1 MRIKPML
8 GSFALTGVEYVES
21 SQRRAL
27 AEHRVPGLAGSYFQ
41 DLGTDPNRVVV
52 AGTHHGD
59 DARDAFLTGV
69 RELFDSGQPTSFTA
83 DINTATDLVDVVVED
98 LQVAEVAGSPSSF
111 RYVLTLRQFVKPPEP
126 APTGLLD
133 TGILDDALGAVG
145 AMDLLDGLVSI
156 PSFGDPSVP
165 LRGAMDAVKQATGG
179 LADAAAPLQ
188 AAFGGDGRGPEDA

>member
-8 GSFALTGVEYVES
+8 GSFALTGIEYVES

-27 AEHRVPGLAGSYFQ
+27 AEHRVPGLAGNYFQ
-41 DLGTDPNRVVV
+41 DLGSDPNRVVV

-69 RELFDSGQPTSFTA
+69 RELFDSGQPTTFTA

-111 RYVLTLRQFVKPPEP
+111 RYLVTLRQFVKPPEP
-126 APTGLLD
+126 TAGLPGLDGSILDAATGALNAFEVLD
-133 TGILDDALGAVG
+133 TLSSLPNIGDPTVPLSGA
-145 AMDLLDGLVSI
+145 LDGVKAATEGLDGTV
-156 PSFGDPSVP
+156 GD
-165 LRGAMDAVKQATGG
+165 LRG
-179 LADAAAPLQ
+179 L
-188 AAFGGDGRGPEDA
+188 FG